1 MTRTW
6 PAPAFVLVA
15 ILVLNE
21 VAVTL
26 ALAVH
31 FVVVIFL
38 DVRVDDC
45 HHLAAD
51 RRHVVYHFDRVRE
64 FLRIPCK
71 IPEMINHNPIMSPKG
86 ATKTMVN

>member
-1 MTRTW
+1 MMNDDVTHTW

-45 HHLAAD
+45 HHLAAN
-51 RRHVVYHFDRVRE
+51 RRYVVDHFDRVRE
-64 FLRIPCK
+64 LLCVPREIS
-71 IPEMINHNPIMSPKG
+71 E
-86 ATKTMVN
+86 